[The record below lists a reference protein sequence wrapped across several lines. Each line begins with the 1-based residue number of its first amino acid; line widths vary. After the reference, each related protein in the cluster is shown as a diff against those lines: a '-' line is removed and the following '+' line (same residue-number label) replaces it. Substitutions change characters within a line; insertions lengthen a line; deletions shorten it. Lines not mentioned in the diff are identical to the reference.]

1 MKRTAAV
8 AALCTVLLLG
18 CNTKEEELQKK
29 LDQTQTERSTLQQ
42 NIAERDKY
50 IEEVMQ
56 SVNEVYTDLE
66 QARAKEGKL
75 LKGAGSK
82 EGSGQPAV
90 VDTRQKVLHDIS
102 DIGLV
107 LKENRKKIADIQHRL
122 RLEHNKIAALDTLIS
137 NLKVSLQE
145 REQSIAQLQAQV
157 QGLEN
162 TVAEKTRVIEQKD
175 NVIDQQQRNMNTG
188 YYVVGTKDELKKK
201 GIITDEGGFLWG
213 LLGSTTVMA
222 SDFDKSNF
230 TPIDKTKGDPIH
242 VDGKIEEILPRRN
255 QNFFATDEQGS
266 SLKIVSPDRFWQNN
280 YLVIVVD

>member
-8 AALCTVLLLG
+8 AALCIVLLIG

-29 LDQTQTERSTLQQ
+29 LDQTQNERTSLQQ

-50 IEEVMQ
+50 IEDVMQ
-56 SVNEVYTDLE
+56 SINQVYTDLE
-66 QARAKEGKL
+66 AARAKEGKL
-75 LKGAGSK
+75 LKGAAGK
-82 EGSGQPAV
+82 EGSGQPAI

-122 RLEHNKIAALDTLIS
+122 RLEHNKIAGLDSLIS
-137 NLKVSLQE
+137 NLKVSLLE

-175 NVIDQQQRNMNTG
+175 NVIDQQQRTMNTG

-201 GIITDEGGFLWG
+201 GIIADEGGFLWG

-222 SDFDKSNF
+222 SDFDKSSF

-255 QNFFATDEQGS
+255 QEFFATDEQGS

-280 YLVIVVD
+280 YLVIVLY

>member
-75 LKGAGSK
+75 LKGAASN

-90 VDTRQKVLHDIS
+90 VDTKQKVLHDIS

-162 TVAEKTRVIEQKD
+162 TVAEKTRAIEQKD
-175 NVIDQQQRNMNTG
+175 NVIDQQQRSMNTG

-213 LLGSTTVMA
+213 LLGSTTVMT

-255 QNFFATDEQGS
+255 QEFFATDEQGS